1 MSLGIVLGIV
11 HGNRYTYV
19 LLLLLAEQA
28 QCELP
33 LLALEVTE
41 ESFPMGC
48 WHMDAYMYVYLPAL

>member
-19 LLLLLAEQA
+19 LRLLAEQA

-33 LLALEVTE
+33 LLAPEVTE

-48 WHMDAYMYVYLPAL
+48 WHMDAYMYVYPPAL